1 LLFQMQRV
9 PLHRGET
16 ATSLSRAAILP
27 QTANGGG
34 AAADEEEEAR
44 KRKISTWLGGVQVES
59 S

>member
-1 LLFQMQRV
+1 MQRV